1 MVNKS
6 NWRSSLKIK
15 GDGITLTNDEIK
27 DIMKATKHLENKG
40 TLLKGTTSKISS
52 EEEEFLSFFKPLI
65 KVDLPLMKNVLTTL
79 AESVLIPLVLIA
91 AATATDAGIQRK
103 IIEWGT
109 TVLKLFQIKKR
120 KIQWK

>member
-27 DIMKATKHLENKG
+27 DIMKATKHLENKEA
-40 TLLKGTTSKISS
+40 LLKGTTSKISS
-52 EEEEFLSFFKPLI
+52 QEEEFLSFFKPLI
-65 KVDLPLMKNVLTTL
+65 KVDLPLMKNVLTIL

-103 IIEWGT
+103 IIESGT

>member
-1 MVNKS
+1 
-6 NWRSSLKIK
+6 
-15 GDGITLTNDEIK
+15 
-27 DIMKATKHLENKG
+27 MKATKHLENKG
-40 TLLKGTTSKISS
+40 TLLKWTTSKISS
-52 EEEEFLSFFKPLI
+52 QEEEFLSFFKPLI

-91 AATATDAGIQRK
+91 AVTATDAGIQRK
-103 IIEWGT
+103 IIESGT

>member
-1 MVNKS
+1 
-6 NWRSSLKIK
+6 
-15 GDGITLTNDEIK
+15 
-27 DIMKATKHLENKG
+27 MKATKHLENKG

-52 EEEEFLSFFKPLI
+52 QEEEFLSFFKPLI

-103 IIEWGT
+103 IIESGT